1 MSANKS
7 SSIQKSQE
15 ISQEQ
20 FIIDHRSIYKQFWDK
35 LQHPLI
41 PLVFTVFGAAL
52 LFIAPAW
59 FMFVVGIFLILRHAV
74 LSQPDTLPIHLPMG
88 ANKPD
93 LHDPMPGLE
102 RRHFMA
108 RGAFYIGVCRRTGRE
123 FWASLKALTQH
134 WLTLGTTGA
143 GKTECLVSDGACFL
157 SVGSAVAFNDAKA
170 APKAMFQWA
179 TLCRIFGRDLDFRVT
194 NYITSLN
201 PASMDPASRTSND
214 SGIFARGT
222 ADTNTQLVASLIP
235 SSNGDNKLFSE
246 RAIALLAAIMPG
258 LNDLRNLGIIRI
270 DPGVIRKYMGFNDF
284 VGLCHNNF
292 LSKTSRDALVSY
304 LVSLSGYDEAKPIN
318 KQPDEVMRQFGF
330 AQAYFTRALASL
342 SDTYG
347 HIYLTGQGEIDYQD
361 AVLNGRCLMTLLPS
375 LSKSGDELA
384 NLGKIVLTALR
395 NGMVVGLGTVFEG
408 SAEQVVHN
416 LPTNSDVPYGIE
428 NDENA
433 YMMVEGQE
441 MMNAQARGLGFSVST
456 GTQDSPG
463 MLLSIEKTTKQ
474 IFANSAF
481 KRFMYLDDEDTTKL
495 ACELSG
501 EADVLV
507 RSGYR
512 NEGSLRQ
519 LYASD
524 NVSIEKRYRLSPK
537 AIRSQ
542 EMGQAFLMYKGVIH
556 EVQVFNHGIQEKHKN
571 PLFAYL
577 THWWP
582 VRMAKV
588 HVPRP
593 EEFDQL
599 IKIQPLPDW
608 VELSVLLQDDSKALL
623 REMKIYFSSML
634 AIQRI
639 NARVAASNDPEVRAF
654 AKETA
659 QTEVAAAAGSIL
671 ADVDEP
677 ADGLTGVLQT
687 IQEAKTDTPQQVVDL
702 FVRLARDRKGPERLI
717 QEAAEQSGIG
727 DFLSSTIG
735 MDFTPQDD
743 ETSSGSGAAGGGG
756 VIARAPVVDT
766 ESAIHDFLTGN
777 DELQQ
782 DSHSFVPFA
791 DLAVPQ
797 HHLDASAYLEDDL
810 VELEPDF
817 ASRQD
822 KSPLALAV
830 EQNLPFMPW
839 MVDVVDYSATRSD
852 MIDIEA
858 HFNGGDL
865 GLAEV
870 SVDEGIALLAKQMQ
884 YPTTDM
890 ANAQVPD
897 LGFIR
902 SLLQPPR
909 Q

>member
-1 MSANKS
+1 MSSNKS
-7 SSIQKSQE
+7 SIIQKSQE

-20 FIIDHRSIYKQFWDK
+20 FIIDHRSIYKQFWDN
-35 LQHPLI
+35 LQNPLI
-41 PLVFTVFGAAL
+41 PLVFAIFGGVL
-52 LFIAPAW
+52 LLVSPAW
-59 FMFVVGIFLILRHAV
+59 FVFVVGIFLTLRYAV
-74 LSQPDTLPIHLPMG
+74 LSQPDTLPINLPLG
-88 ANKPD
+88 ADKPD
-93 LHDPMPGLE
+93 LNDPKPGLN
-102 RRHFMA
+102 RGHFIA

-143 GKTECLVSDGACFL
+143 GKTEALVSDACCFL
-157 SVGSAVAFNDAKA
+157 SVGSATAFNDAKA
-170 APKAMFQWA
+170 APKAMFQMA
-179 TLCRIFGRDLDFRVT
+179 TICRIFGRDLDFRVT

-292 LSKTSRDALVSY
+292 LTKSSRDALVSY

-318 KQPDEVMRQFGF
+318 QQPDEVMRQFGF

-361 AVLNGRCLMTLLPS
+361 AVLNGRVLMTLLPS

-384 NLGKIVLTALR
+384 NLGKIVLTAIR

-416 LPTNSDVPYGIE
+416 LPTNSDVPYGIQ

-501 EADVLV
+501 EANVLV
-507 RSGYR
+507 RNGYR

-524 NVSIEKRYRLSPK
+524 NVSIEKRYRLSAT

-542 EMGQAFLMYKGVIH
+542 DMGQAFLMYKGLIH
-556 EVQVFNHGIQEKHKN
+556 EVQVFNHGIQEEDDN
-571 PLFAYL
+571 PLMCYL

-593 EEFDQL
+593 EELEQL
-599 IKIQPLPDW
+599 IRIQPLPDW
-608 VELSVLLQDDSKALL
+608 VELSELLQDDSKALL

-639 NARVAASNDPEVRAF
+639 NARVAANPELRAF

-659 QTEVAAAAGSIL
+659 ETEIEATGSIL

-687 IQEAKTDTPQQVVDL
+687 IQQAKTETPQQVVDL
-702 FVRLARDRKGPERLI
+702 FARLAKDRKGPERLI

-735 MDFTPQDD
+735 MDFAPQEDD
-743 ETSSGSGAAGGGG
+743 TSAAGGSSGG
-756 VIARAPVVDT
+756 GGQGIRAQVVDT
-766 ESAIHDFLTGN
+766 ESAIHDFLTG
-777 DELQQ
+777 DGQLEESTH
-782 DSHSFVPFA
+782 DFVPLAEF
-791 DLAVPQ
+791 AVPQ
-797 HHLDASAYLEDDL
+797 HHLDASTYFDEEL

-817 ASRQD
+817 ASRDD
-822 KSPLALAV
+822 KSHLALAV

-852 MIDIEA
+852 MISIEA

-865 GLAEV
+865 ELAEQ
-870 SVDEGIALLAKQMQ
+870 SVDEGIALLANQMQ
-884 YPTTDM
+884 YPTTNM

>member
-1 MSANKS
+1 MSDTRS
-7 SSIQKSQE
+7 GTIQKSQE
-15 ISQEQ
+15 ISQDQ
-20 FIIDHRSIYKQFWDK
+20 FIIDHRSIYKQLWDN
-35 LQHPLI
+35 LQHPMI
-41 PLVFTVFGAAL
+41 PLVFSVIGGIL
-52 LFIAPAW
+52 LLIAPAW
-59 FMFVVGIFLILRHAV
+59 FVFVSGIFLILRYAV
-74 LSQPDTLPIHLPMG
+74 VSQPDTLPINLPLG
-88 ANKPD
+88 ADKPD
-93 LHDPMPGLE
+93 LNDPKPGLN
-102 RRHFMA
+102 RGHFMA
-108 RGAFYIGVCRRTGRE
+108 RGAFYMGVCRRTGRE
-123 FWASLKALTQH
+123 FWLSLKALTQH
-134 WLTLGTTGA
+134 LLTMGTTGA
-143 GKTECLVSDGACFL
+143 GKTENLVSDACCFL

-170 APKAMFQWA
+170 APKAMFQFA
-179 TLCRIFGRDLDFRVT
+179 TICRIFGRDLDFRVT

-284 VGLCHNNF
+284 VALCHNNF

-318 KQPDEVMRQFGF
+318 QQPDEVMRQFGF

-361 AVLNGRCLMTLLPS
+361 AVLNGRVLMTLLPS

-384 NLGKIVLTALR
+384 NLGKIVLTAIR

-416 LPTNSDVPYGIE
+416 LPTNSDVPYGIQ

-441 MMNAQARGLGFSVST
+441 MMNAQARGLGFSIST
-456 GTQDSPG
+456 GTQDAPG

-474 IFANSAF
+474 IFANSAL
-481 KRFMYLDDEDTTKL
+481 KRFMYLDDDDTTKL

-501 EADVLV
+501 EANVLV
-507 RSGYR
+507 RNGYR

-524 NVSIEKRYRLSPK
+524 NVSLDKRYRLSAT
-537 AIRSQ
+537 AIRAQ
-542 EMGQAFLMYKGVIH
+542 EMGQAFLMYKGLIH
-556 EVQVFNHGIQEKHKN
+556 EVQVFNHGIQEEDDN
-571 PLFAYL
+571 PLMCYL

-593 EEFDQL
+593 EEFAQL
-599 IKIQPLPDW
+599 IPIQPLPEW

-639 NARVAASNDPEVRAF
+639 NARVAANSDPKLLAF

-659 QTEVAAAAGSIL
+659 ATEVAAVGSIL

-687 IQEAKTDTPQQVVDL
+687 IQQAKTDTPQQVVDL
-702 FVRLARDRKGPERLI
+702 FARLSRDRKGPERLI

-743 ETSSGSGAAGGGG
+743 DNSAGGGAAGSGGLG
-756 VIARAPVVDT
+756 ARAQVEDT
-766 ESAIHDFLTGN
+766 ESAIHEFLTGN
-777 DELQQ
+777 DDLQEV
-782 DSHSFVPFA
+782 SHNFVPFA

-797 HHLDASAYLEDDL
+797 HHLDASAYLDEDL

-817 ASRQD
+817 ASRGD
-822 KSPLALAV
+822 KSHLALAV

-839 MVDVVDYSATRSD
+839 MVDVVDYSATRND
-852 MIDIEA
+852 MINIEA

-865 GLAEV
+865 GLAEL
-870 SVDEGIALLAKQMQ
+870 SVDEGIAQLASQMQ

-902 SLLQPPR
+902 SLLQPQR
-909 Q
+909 